1 MVFVMISEK
10 TVHLLATEQSMQTS
24 ETNDS
29 KAIWTHLYFAACEI
43 KNTLRD
49 KIVSIFDWYQKV
61 MLGCPFAHIGLLST
75 SKPSL
80 VMANL
85 IFFCFWQ
92 DVSSNNLGFQ
102 NGAVAEIAV

>member
-1 MVFVMISEK
+1 MISVMISEK
-10 TVHLLATEQSMQTS
+10 PVHLLAREQSMQTF

-29 KAIWTHLYFAACEI
+29 KAICTHVYLPACEM
-43 KNTLRD
+43 KLRD

-61 MLGCPFAHIGLLST
+61 MLGCPFANIGLLAT

-85 IFFCFWQ
+85 IFFCFWR

-102 NGAVAEIAV
+102 NGAVAEITV